1 MDNEVRAKFNS
12 LSKQLMKEKV
22 STSERKER
30 LYQFAKENKVEIA
43 DLRKLVNNRA
53 NWTVALGLFLMV
65 IGVFLFVLQMSTN
78 RIGITGVIGLVS
90 GGTLI
95 YQASQIRNSIPS
107 NMDLLDE

>member
-22 STSERKER
+22 TTSERKER
-30 LYQFAKENKVEIA
+30 LYHFAKENNVEIA
-43 DLRKLVNNRA
+43 DLRKMVNTRA
-53 NWTVALGLFLMV
+53 NLTIALGFFLMI

>member
-12 LSKQLMKEKV
+12 LSKQLLKERV
-22 STSERKER
+22 TTSERKER

-43 DLRKLVNNRA
+43 DLKKLVNTRVY
-53 NWTVALGLFLMV
+53 WTIALGLFLMA
-65 IGVFLFVLQMSTN
+65 IGIFLFVLQVSAN
-78 RIGITGVIGLVS
+78 RLGFTGVIGLVS

-95 YQASQIRNSIPS
+95 YQSSQIRKIIPS

>member
-12 LSKQLMKEKV
+12 LSKQLMKEKATANV
-22 STSERKER
+22 RKER
-30 LYQFAKENKVEIA
+30 LYQFAKDNNVEIA
-43 DLRKLVNNRA
+43 DLRKLVNTRA
-53 NWTVALGLFLMV
+53 NWTIALGLFLMV
-65 IGVFLFVLQMSTN
+65 IGVLLFVLQMSTN